1 MNATYSRAGAW
12 SRRPA
17 LTSRRTVGH
26 IFISYRRD
34 DSEDVAGRISDFLA
48 DRFGH
53 ERVFQDVEKIAP
65 GVRWDEA
72 IDTAI
77 ARSDVVLV
85 VIGPKWSTISANGT
99 RRLDDPDDELRK
111 EVATAL
117 ARPGT
122 RVMPVLV
129 GGAVLPSLDELP
141 DDIKT
146 LTRFQA
152 TTIRTERFRD
162 DMADLADDIEPRSR
176 RVWRKVI
183 PITAA
188 IVFAL
193 VGVGV
198 VLATRSDDSPAS
210 APSTVSPT
218 SEQTELSADTPAA
231 PAAPTNTPTQE
242 LRGTFNVAVAAFRPE
257 PAGDSDT
264 VREAGN
270 AAEQLVQTLQDS
282 AAAGGGASPLSGL
295 DIAIFD
301 PPAPGAN
308 GEVDL
313 TAFAEQHNADVAVF
327 ATLQSSEASSSVE
340 LQFGVRDDPL
350 AVTERV
356 GGVYGLDSMVF
367 AGNFSSPAVRTEL
380 RDSIARRTCV
390 LVHLLSGLSLYRE
403 GQYERAAVSFQAAA
417 DTTDCS
423 AAGGG
428 SAGTEGQQVANLFLG
443 NIALLQ
449 GDLAGADAF
458 YDQALAIEGSFAR
471 ARFGKAEVAFQKVQ
485 SSCAFDAA
493 PTADSI
499 DALRAVLE
507 QQDQAFDDYRQNL
520 ETNQFLAPFV
530 LTRAHLQKGRI
541 ELCLATLQR
550 VPSDTA
556 AAEFQS
562 VLDAY
567 LQANRDDKAQLVDL
581 AAEAHAGLAIE
592 ALSALN
598 FATAVEELT
607 KAIDLDATAGPV
619 ARQRGLEF
627 VALRA
632 GVHQLMGQVDL
643 ADADCAIV
651 AGATPP
657 IPCPLTDAIDTF
669 TKALP
674 SAIPTTGGT
683 PAPIALIAAA
693 LIAVGIVLRRVS
705 RPAAAR

>member
-1 MNATYSRAGAW
+1 
-12 SRRPA
+12 
-17 LTSRRTVGH
+17 VGH

-34 DSEDVAGRISDFLA
+34 DTEDVAGRISDFLA

-53 ERVFQDVEKIAP
+53 DRVFQDVEKIAP
-65 GVRWDEA
+65 GVRWDQA

-85 VIGPKWSTISANGT
+85 IIGPKWSTIAANGT
-99 RRLDDPDDELRK
+99 RRLDDPEDELRK

-129 GGAVLPSLDELP
+129 GGAALPSLDELP

-162 DMADLADDIEPRSR
+162 DMADLAEDIEPRSQILR
-176 RVWRKVI
+176 RRMV
-183 PITAA
+183 PIVAA
-188 IVFAL
+188 ALLVLVVLGIVFA
-193 VGVGV
+193 
-198 VLATRSDDSPAS
+198 TRSGDSPES
-210 APSTVSPT
+210 APSTVAPT
-218 SEQTELSADTPAA
+218 AEPTEQSAA
-231 PAAPTNTPTQE
+231 PAAAPDTPTITQTQE

-257 PAGDSDT
+257 PADDT
-264 VREAGN
+264 DAAREAGN

-327 ATLQSSEASSSVE
+327 ATLQASEASSSVE

-350 AVTERV
+350 AVTERI

-390 LVHLLSGLSLYRE
+390 LVHLLTGLSLYRE
-403 GQYERAAVSFQAAA
+403 GQYEQAAVGFRAAA
-417 DTTDCS
+417 DATGC
-423 AAGGG
+423 APAGGG
-428 SAGTEGQQVANLFLG
+428 SAGTEGQQVADLFLG

-449 GDLAGADAF
+449 GDLPAADAF
-458 YDQALAIEGSFAR
+458 YDQALAVDDSFAR
-471 ARFGKAEVAFQKVQ
+471 ARFGKAEVAFQRVQ
-485 SSCAFDAA
+485 SSCAFDAE
-493 PTADSI
+493 PTADGI

-507 QQDQAFDDYRQNL
+507 QQDQAFDDYRRNL
-520 ETNQFLAPFV
+520 ATNQFLAPFV

-541 ELCLATLQR
+541 ELCLGTLQR

-567 LQANRDDKAQLVDL
+567 LQASGDDKAQLVDL
-581 AAEAHAGLAIE
+581 AAEAHAGLGIE
-592 ALSALN
+592 ALTTLD

-607 KAIDLDATAGPV
+607 TAIELDDTAGPV
-619 ARQRGLEF
+619 AHQRGLEF

-632 GVHQLMGQVDL
+632 GVYRLMGQVEL
-643 ADADCAIV
+643 SDADCAIV
-651 AGATPP
+651 ASATPP

-683 PAPIALIAAA
+683 PAPLALIGAS
-693 LIAVGIVLRRVS
+693 LLAVGLVLRRMS
-705 RPAAAR
+705 RSADAR